1 MLISQFSLNIFVPIS
16 AHELDFSNVCITS
29 RCKMRKI
36 ILSLFAQS
44 TTFSYKAFIIIIQ
57 IYTECVSTIL
67 TINQSL
73 SNRASQME
81 GNNVFPIKISLT
93 NSLVFCMNI
102 YLPFSIKWKITV
114 ELFSWTIEFEKN
126 TAWYYHSYADFIHV

>member
-1 MLISQFSLNIFVPIS
+1 MYRGIVIYFYLHFIEGKNIIFIACSQRQYYQVIYKCTKTLISQFSLNIFVPIS

-81 GNNVFPIKISLT
+81 GNNVFPIKRSLT
-93 NSLVFCMNI
+93 NSLVF
-102 YLPFSIKWKITV
+102 V
-114 ELFSWTIEFEKN
+114 
-126 TAWYYHSYADFIHV
+126 

>member
-1 MLISQFSLNIFVPIS
+1 MYPKIYRGIVHRREKYHFYNLFTTIILLGHFKCTDMLISQFSLNIFVPIS

-81 GNNVFPIKISLT
+81 GNNVFPIKRSLT
-93 NSLVFCMNI
+93 NSLVF
-102 YLPFSIKWKITV
+102 V
-114 ELFSWTIEFEKN
+114 
-126 TAWYYHSYADFIHV
+126 